1 MTFKCKDLKEVK
13 QGAMWASGRRAFS
26 TEGTIS
32 AKALGPPYMLEEV
45 WLEQSELGGLPRI
58 QGKEG
63 GRSPSCWEPAL
74 LPSTAVKAGA
84 IRAHCLE
91 EAAGELGISRPAVL
105 LKAHGFQPVLCYHW
119 RTGAGTL
126 KPRVLPWGGDIA
138 AET

>member
-1 MTFKCKDLKEVK
+1 MQRSEGSEAGGHVGIWENSVLYRGHNQCK
-13 QGAMWASGRRAFS
+13 GS
-26 TEGTIS
+26 
-32 AKALGPPYMLEEV
+32 GPPYMLEEA

-91 EAAGELGISRPAVL
+91 EAAGELGISRPVVL
-105 LKAHGFQPVLCYHW
+105 LKAHGFQPVLLSLEDW
-119 RTGAGTL
+119 GWDPEAQGASLG
-126 KPRVLPWGGDIA
+126 R
-138 AET
+138 